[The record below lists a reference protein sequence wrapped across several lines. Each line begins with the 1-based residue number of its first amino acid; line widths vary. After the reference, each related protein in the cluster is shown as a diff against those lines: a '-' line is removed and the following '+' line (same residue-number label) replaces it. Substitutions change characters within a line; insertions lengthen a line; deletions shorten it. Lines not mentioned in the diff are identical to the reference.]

1 MAKQAMRAAG
11 RGGNRSAGRFQ
22 TARNFLPSSLPP
34 PPSCD
39 GRGASCARLLP
50 AERDAVVLTAL
61 LEMAVGAAQGRAAGC
76 VSHPHRNGKAVIG
89 LPRECGNKDQGTV
102 ARFHI
107 FFT

>member
-1 MAKQAMRAAG
+1 M
-11 RGGNRSAGRFQ
+11 
-22 TARNFLPSSLPP
+22 
-34 PPSCD
+34 
-39 GRGASCARLLP
+39 
-50 AERDAVVLTAL
+50 VLTAL